1 MSAQN
6 LPKELKDV
14 ILEKVNNYKFKE
26 RDKEDLPFYI
36 NHMLEK
42 DLWNEQGKTFMQYLD
57 DLDSAR
63 NISWQHNFQEMELE
77 KYDPR

>member
-1 MSAQN
+1 
-6 LPKELKDV
+6 
-14 ILEKVNNYKFKE
+14 
-26 RDKEDLPFYI
+26 
-36 NHMLEK
+36 MLEK

-57 DLDSAR
+57 DLDGAR